1 VLPPSDLSQ
10 IVLCGGAGGS
20 PARLCDKPLRSK
32 ELLVT
37 SWCSVQL
44 ETTARSPFR
53 TLNQRVQ
60 GSSPCAPTIEIN
72 DVAQHTRLATTH
84 LQFGLQLCWRF
95 ERADGVNR
103 HRRIEKPSMRSTRS
117 PDGHAVAAM
126 GAVGRDACG
135 GGLAGLSRR
144 PDRPRG
150 RRSPIVGRARN
161 PCNFPQLMSPT
172 QVGRE
177 PCVCAARFV
186 FEGAERRPRR
196 PSGQVR

>member
-1 VLPPSDLSQ
+1 MLPPSDLSQ

-103 HRRIEKPSMRSTRS
+103 HRRIEKPV
-117 PDGHAVAAM
+117 HAIHAI
-126 GAVGRDACG
+126 
-135 GGLAGLSRR
+135 SR
-144 PDRPRG
+144 RPRG
-150 RRSPIVGRARN
+150 RRYGGRRSRCVRRGSRG
-161 PCNFPQLMSPT
+161 PFPAPRQ
-172 QVGRE
+172 
-177 PCVCAARFV
+177 AARPPQSHSWSSPKPMQLSATYV
-186 FEGAERRPRR
+186 AYASGARAMRMRGALCLRGSRAQAPAT
-196 PSGQVR
+196 